1 MIAGSHAGQRGFPLR
16 SEARAVNAGPFPGT
30 GGYSLLSIVIY

>member
-1 MIAGSHAGQRGFPLR
+1 MLVNEASALR